1 MIQRTFR
8 CHTIPGILQRK
19 KLRLEDMRM
28 QSSSQYIN
36 PIRSNARPF
45 TGPRIFSP
53 RWDWETHQYGKH
65 EFFLKSFTGSSKY
78 IYIFKIYDIY
88 IYILI
93 YVLLKKTSG
102 GCATTTYFISFVIF
116 TFNCSLHISKITQL
130 LQLWFRL
137 RSYKQSRILESTL

>member
-1 MIQRTFR
+1 M
-8 CHTIPGILQRK
+8 
-19 KLRLEDMRM
+19 
-28 QSSSQYIN
+28 
-36 PIRSNARPF
+36 
-45 TGPRIFSP
+45 
-53 RWDWETHQYGKH
+53 
-65 EFFLKSFTGSSKY
+65 
-78 IYIFKIYDIY
+78 IY

-116 TFNCSLHISKITQL
+116 NFNCSLHISKITQL